1 MKKSILLIAS
11 VSILLLS
18 GCGSNKSDPKE
29 VAQHVCEALKNM
41 DFEELKKYTDE
52 ESTKQIELG
61 QKRIEEAKSQIEAL
75 PEEQRENVK
84 KIYENQM
91 AVVKQKM
98 ATINCENI
106 VMKDGGDKEESIA
119 LIDGKP
125 TKLKLIDG
133 NWKLTK

>member
-1 MKKSILLIAS
+1 MKKIILFIAG

-29 VAQHVCEALKNM
+29 VATHVCEALKKM

-75 PEEQRENVK
+75 PAEQREKVK
-84 KIYENQM
+84 KIYESQM
-91 AVVKQKM
+91 AIVKQKM
-98 ATINCENI
+98 ATISCESI
-106 VMKDGGDKEESIA
+106 VINDGSDKEVKIA